1 MPPMVAWVVAAA
13 LCSQGVFSVEPE
25 DGSLRGVQVG
35 TVRAGF
41 SGRGY
46 LTGLDQE
53 GDAAEARFE
62 ARKGVFQVAVRYC
75 SPGQPKGFDLRVNG
89 VGLSGMLPATGN
101 AWQTRVVGRTELRDG
116 WNALRVEKGWGYYDL
131 DRVEFRPAPA
141 PRPPRSVA
149 PKPCDPKA
157 TPEARALLAYLA
169 GQYGRRTLTGQVGD
183 DDERFV
189 REVSGES
196 SAVRAG
202 DFMDYSPSRRE
213 RGANPDRHTEKMIAR
228 AKAGA
233 IVTMLWHWNAPAGL
247 KDREE
252 TRPDG
257 SKADL
262 RWYRGFYT
270 EASTFDVAKAMADP
284 ASEERRLLLRDIDA
298 IAQEL
303 KKFDRAKVPVLWR
316 PLHEADGG
324 WFWWGAKGPEPFKRL
339 WRLLHQ
345 RLTQT
350 HGLHNLL
357 WVLTVSDPAWY
368 PGDDTVDL
376 IGVDAYPA
384 DPGDA
389 LTGQWDEL
397 IRRFD
402 GRKMLAL
409 TEFGGVPDLERMHR
423 LGVRWA
429 YFVSWQGSL
438 GPRKSGAEAVRRVY
452 RSPVALN
459 LDDLPMAGRRGF

>member
-1 MPPMVAWVVAAA
+1 MVAWVLTAA
-13 LCSQGVFSVEPE
+13 LAAQAAWTVEPE
-25 DGSLRGVQVG
+25 TGALRGVEVG
-35 TVRAGF
+35 ASRAGF
-41 SGRGY
+41 SGKGY
-46 LTGLDQE
+46 LTGLDQD
-53 GDAAEARFE
+53 GDGADASFQ
-62 ARKGVFQVAVRYC
+62 ARKGVYEVAVRYC

-89 VGLSGMLPATGN
+89 VGLSGTLPATGGT
-101 AWQTRVVGRTELRDG
+101 WRTVVVGRAELVDG
-116 WNALRVEKGWGYYDL
+116 RNVLRVEKGWGWYEL

-141 PRPPRSVA
+141 PKPPRRVA

-157 TPEARALLAYLA
+157 TPEARALLAFLA
-169 GQYGRRTLTGQVGD
+169 SQYGKRTLTGQVGD

-189 REVSGES
+189 RDASGRA

-213 RGANPDRHTEKMIAR
+213 RGANPGRHTEAMIAR

-233 IVTMLWHWNAPAGL
+233 IVTMLWHWNAPSGL
-247 KDREE
+247 LDREE

-257 SKADL
+257 SRRDL

-270 EASTFDVAKAMADP
+270 EATTFDVARAMADP
-284 ASEERRLLLRDIDA
+284 RSEERRLLLRDIDA
-298 IAQEL
+298 IAAEL

-324 WFWWGAKGPEPFKRL
+324 WFWWGAKGPEPFRKL
-339 WRLLHQ
+339 WRLLHE
-345 RLTQT
+345 RLTKT

-357 WVLTVSDPAWY
+357 WVLTTSDPAWY

-397 IRRFD
+397 IRRLD

-409 TEFGGVPDLERMHR
+409 TEFGGVPDLDRMHR

-429 YFVSWQGSL
+429 YFVSWQGDL
-438 GPRKSGAEAVRRVY
+438 GPRRSGAEAVRRTY
-452 RSPVALN
+452 LSKAAMTLE
-459 LDDLPMAGRRGF
+459 DLPARARRGF